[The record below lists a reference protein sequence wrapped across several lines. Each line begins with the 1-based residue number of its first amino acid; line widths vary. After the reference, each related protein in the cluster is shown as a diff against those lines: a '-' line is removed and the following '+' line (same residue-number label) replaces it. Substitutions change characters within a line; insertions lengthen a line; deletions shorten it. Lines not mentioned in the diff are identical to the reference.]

1 MGMML
6 KNEVNDIKLLTP
18 TKSIELLAE
27 ATCILFETEP
37 SWENFKFLLSQKDL
51 ISSFMNFN
59 KEDVSDNVIKRLKK
73 YIENKHLTLDSLR
86 LESFICGTIYEY
98 VKALYAYAV
107 AKSQVTVIFFLKMH
121 LK

>member
-37 SWENFKFLLSQKDL
+37 SWENFKFLLSQKYL

-59 KEDVSDNVIKRLKK
+59 KEDISDNVIKRLKN
-73 YIENKHLTLDSLR
+73 I
-86 LESFICGTIYEY
+86 
-98 VKALYAYAV
+98 
-107 AKSQVTVIFFLKMH
+107 LKTNT
-121 LK
+121 